1 MNSINIK
8 SIILG
13 FLDLRKA
20 KQFGIISVFN
30 FPNADCTNEDGT
42 AGECYTAQVYL
53 KIFDK

>member
-1 MNSINIK
+1 MNSIKTEEK
-8 SIILG
+8 SIILR

-42 AGECYTAQVYL
+42 AGECYTAQVY
-53 KIFDK
+53 